1 MAIGVGMAMGSP
13 FSSNSYDHLGRIIE
27 AHPWLIEQGGLQAH
41 TRIMRGEEALP
52 HSPDG
57 SCLQCAKVYK
67 EQLALLKRKGI
78 LPYKMLIG
86 GPYPSLRE
94 MVRRSLR
101 RLASW

>member
-1 MAIGVGMAMGSP
+1 MGHPISTTT
-13 FSSNSYDHLGRIIE
+13 GRRGPNE
-27 AHPWLIEQGGLQAH
+27 AFYRIFGDDHPWLREEGGLQAH
-41 TRIMRGEEALP
+41 VKVMRGEVALP
-52 HSPDG
+52 HTPDG
-57 SCLQCAKVYK
+57 ECSECAKVYK

-78 LPYKMLIG
+78 LPYKILIG